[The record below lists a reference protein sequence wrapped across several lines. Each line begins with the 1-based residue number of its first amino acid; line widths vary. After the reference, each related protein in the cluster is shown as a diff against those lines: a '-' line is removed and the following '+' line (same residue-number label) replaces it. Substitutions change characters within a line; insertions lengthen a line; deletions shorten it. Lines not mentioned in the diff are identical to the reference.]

1 MEKID
6 LIYKLNG
13 DFEDGIDVFELAPV
27 LLSIGQL
34 ISESQKILY
43 PDRPPLAVN
52 VRPFKEGSF
61 DIQIILHPVSNIQKI
76 LDIIR
81 SPGGSDI
88 KELLQYIGLIIP
100 TVGAVGAGGVS
111 LGG

>member
-43 PDRPPLAVN
+43 PDGPPLAVN